1 LQKIMK
7 TNSNTLLW
15 IVCFCLGLA
24 GIGLAIH
31 AVLNFDK
38 AAVIVEWTTASELD
52 TVGYNLQR
60 GETPVG
66 PFEQVNPE
74 IIPAASDSLTGSS
87 YTYEDDH
94 AQAGKTYFYM
104 LEEIESTGT
113 TNQHGPIVVE
123 ASSPAKT
130 ELLIAVCLIGGA
142 LVYIVVLL
150 RDRKQRDPAA
160 ETV

>member
-1 LQKIMK
+1 MK

-15 IVCFCLGLA
+15 IVCFCLGFA

-66 PFEQVNPE
+66 PFEQVKGLRA
-74 IIPAASDSLTGSS
+74 I
-87 YTYEDDH
+87 
-94 AQAGKTYFYM
+94 QA
-104 LEEIESTGT
+104 T
-113 TNQHGPIVVE
+113 T
-123 ASSPAKT
+123 
-130 ELLIAVCLIGGA
+130 
-142 LVYIVVLL
+142 VLGVRGL
-150 RDRKQRDPAA
+150 QAHD
-160 ETV
+160 